1 MPWVIP
7 RMPAGTAVCCIQEN
21 AQISNDFKGF
31 RPGCALVQRSH
42 RTAPGRVVQKD
53 NEFPR
58 FPKVPAM
65 RVSAAKGR
73 FHLLS
78 TGCCSTAQGD

>member
-1 MPWVIP
+1 MIP
-7 RMPAGTAVCCIQEN
+7 RMPAGSAVCCIQEN
-21 AQISNDFKGF
+21 AQISKDFKGF
-31 RPGCALVQRSH
+31 RPGCALVQRCH
-42 RTAPGRVVQKD
+42 RAAPGRVVQKD

-73 FHLLS
+73 FHLLYA
-78 TGCCSTAQGD
+78 G